1 MLGIVTCLRIGLDR
15 PGLASSFLAVLS
27 LDLPCRILP
36 CILLPCPGLPGLAA
50 PCHAWPSLA
59 LPSLLFPHS
68 NLLRVQTAH
77 FLQARTKPH
86 GQSDQFPNSSEL
98 EMSRSRL
105 QHDCRA
111 LGLLSLINYLDR
123 SRSRSKDNR
132 CNSLSDASAPA
143 WRCGPQLND
152 FGPSR
157 DRSECFLCFE
167 KHHIMPTQT
176 EARAAP
182 DWIGRVGLGQ
192 RRAQG

>member
-1 MLGIVTCLRIGLDR
+1 MARQRVRRRVMQRATQGNAR
-15 PGLASSFLAVLS
+15 
-27 LDLPCRILP
+27 
-36 CILLPCPGLPGLAA
+36 
-50 PCHAWPSLA
+50 
-59 LPSLLFPHS
+59 S
-68 NLLRVQTAH
+68 NKEGQT
-77 FLQARTKPH
+77 RTKPH
-86 GQSDQFPNSSEL
+86 GQSDKFPNSSEL

-123 SRSRSKDNR
+123 SRSLSKDNR

-152 FGPSR
+152 VGPSR
-157 DRSECFLCFE
+157 DRNECFLCFE
-167 KHHIMPTQT
+167 KHHIMTTQT